1 MNQFCIVLIA
11 LFLSISQCLIP
22 ELNLAVSTP
31 VLNQELAKNL
41 GPKIVDIVKNT
52 TINQTFS

>member
-1 MNQFCIVLIA
+1 MNQFCIVLVA
-11 LFLSISQCLIP
+11 LLLLMSQCLIP
-22 ELNLAVSTP
+22 ELNLAASTS

-41 GPKIVDIVKNT
+41 GPKIVDIIKNT